1 MVLRSASF
9 TISYHIVSVSVH
21 IFRGKGEIARDI
33 IILVNTV
40 ILLGVYLTKMRI
52 VVIGLNYK
60 TAPVEIRER
69 LTFNETE
76 LVDAIKKLNSKKSI
90 LENIILSTC
99 NRTEIYAVV
108 DQLHTG
114 RYYIKEFLSEWFG
127 MEQTEFSPFLYVYED
142 DGAVEHLFN
151 VTCGLNSMV
160 LGETQIL
167 GQMRTSFLLAQ
178 EEETT
183 GSVFNHLFKQA
194 ITLGKRG
201 HSETDIGANAV
212 SVSYAAVELA
222 KKIFGSLANKHVL
235 IFGAGKMGELAAQN
249 LQGNGVKKVTVINRT
264 FDKAKVLAARF
275 NGEAKT
281 LAELERSLIE
291 ADILISSTGA
301 KDYVISKETMARV
314 EKKRRGN
321 PLFMVDI
328 AVPRDLD
335 PRISELENVFLYDI
349 DDLEGIVEANLQ
361 ERQKAAAK
369 IRLMIEKEI
378 VDFNHWLGMLGVI
391 PVISALREKALA
403 IQSETMVSLERKLP
417 NLSDRDIKVLNKH
430 TKSIINQLL
439 KDPILQAKELAARPD
454 ADQAMEFFMKIF
466 NIEELVQEQ
475 HSKAAETNKIPV
487 REVQA
492 SFQS

>member
-1 MVLRSASF
+1 LQ
-9 TISYHIVSVSVH
+9 Y
-21 IFRGKGEIARDI
+21 
-33 IILVNTV
+33 
-40 ILLGVYLTKMRI
+40 LLGVSFQMHTL
-52 VVIGLNYK
+52 VIGINYK

-69 LTFNETE
+69 LSFNEADLAE
-76 LVDAIKKLNSKKSI
+76 AIKKLNTKKSI

-127 MEQTEFSPFLYVYED
+127 IEQKEFSPFLFVYED
-142 DGAVEHLFN
+142 DGAVDHLFN

-167 GQMRTSFLLAQ
+167 GQVRTSFMLAQ
-178 EEETT
+178 EVGTT
-183 GSVFNHLFKQA
+183 GTVFNQLFKQA
-194 ITLGKRG
+194 ITVAKRA

-249 LQGNGVKKVTVINRT
+249 LHGNGVKKVTVINRT
-264 FDKAKVLAARF
+264 YEKAQDLAHRFSGKAR
-275 NGEAKT
+275 T
-281 LAELERSLIE
+281 LAELEKSLAE

-301 KDYVISKETMARV
+301 KDFVISKEMMVKV
-314 EKKRRGN
+314 EKKRKGK

-335 PRISELENVFLYDI
+335 PRIAELENVFLYDI

-361 ERQKAAAK
+361 ERKKAAEK
-369 IRLMIEKEI
+369 IMLMIEKEI
-378 VDFNHWLGMLGVI
+378 VEFKQWLGMLGVI
-391 PVISALREKALA
+391 PVISALREKAHV

-417 NLSDRDIKVLNKH
+417 NLSERDLKVLNKH

-454 ADQAMEFFMKIF
+454 ANQAMDLFMKIF
-466 NIEELVQEQ
+466 NIEELVKEQ
-475 HSKAAETNKIPV
+475 HSKAAETNQITVTTP
-487 REVQA
+487 QA

>member
-1 MVLRSASF
+1 M
-9 TISYHIVSVSVH
+9 Y
-21 IFRGKGEIARDI
+21 
-33 IILVNTV
+33 
-40 ILLGVYLTKMRI
+40 I
-52 VVIGLNYK
+52 VVVGLNYK

-127 MEQTEFSPFLYVYED
+127 MEQTEFSPFLFVYEN

-167 GQMRTSFLLAQ
+167 GQVRTSFMLAQ
-178 EEETT
+178 QEETT

-249 LQGNGVKKVTVINRT
+249 LHGHGVKKVTVINRT
-264 FDKAKVLAARF
+264 FEKAKVLAARF

-281 LAELERSLIE
+281 LADLERSLVE

-301 KDYVISKETMARV
+301 KDFVISKETMARV

-349 DDLEGIVEANLQ
+349 DDLEGIVEANMQ